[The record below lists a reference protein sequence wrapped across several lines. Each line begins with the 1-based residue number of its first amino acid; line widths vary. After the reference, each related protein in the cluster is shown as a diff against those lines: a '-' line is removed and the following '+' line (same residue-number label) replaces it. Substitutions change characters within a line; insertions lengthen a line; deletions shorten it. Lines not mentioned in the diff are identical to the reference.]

1 MSARILITEPIID
14 KVIEDLRA
22 NYTVDV
28 GKRGQFSTEQDLI
41 EVIDRYD
48 ALLPM
53 LSTPVS
59 AGVIEAGSKLKIVA
73 NHAVGYNN
81 IDLQAAQK
89 AGVHVAN
96 TPGVLTESCADFT
109 LGLILAVARKLGPA
123 EDYLRQ
129 GKFNGWEPLGFL
141 GQELNGRTLGIFG
154 MGRIGTAVAR
164 RAGAFGLTIKYHN
177 RHRVSKDTE
186 SELDATYVENL
197 QELANQSDILSLH
210 CPLTDE
216 TRHAID
222 ASLINQMPDHALL
235 INTSRGPVI
244 DEHAL
249 ANALHKNK
257 LGGAGL
263 DVFEDEPA
271 VHPRL
276 LSAPNCVLTPHIGS
290 ATHHTRTAIGKL
302 AAKAIRGIL
311 EGQDPAD
318 IPNLLTI

>member
-14 KVIEDLRA
+14 NVIEDLRA
-22 NYTVDV
+22 DYTVDV
-28 GKRGQFSTEQDLI
+28 GNRGQFSTAQDLI

-53 LSTPVS
+53 LSNPVS
-59 AGVIEAGSKLKIVA
+59 AEVIEAGSRLKVIA

-81 IDLQAAQK
+81 IDIEAAKK

-96 TPGVLTESCADFT
+96 TPDVLTESCADFT
-109 LGLILAVARKLGPA
+109 MGLLLSVARNLGPA

-164 RAGAFGLTIKYHN
+164 RARAFGLTILYHN
-177 RHRVSKDTE
+177 RHRVSGEVEKD
-186 SELDATYVENL
+186 LDATYVESL
-197 QELANQSDILSLH
+197 QALAKQSDILSLH

-216 TRHAID
+216 TRHAVD
-222 ASLINQMPDHALL
+222 ASLINLMPDHAIL
-235 INTSRGPVI
+235 INTSRGPVV

-249 ANALHKNK
+249 AEALHENK

-276 LSAPNCVLTPHIGS
+276 LSAPNCMLTPHIAS
-290 ATHHTRTAIGKL
+290 ATHHTRTAIGRL
-302 AAKAIRGIL
+302 AANAIRGIL
-311 EGQDPAD
+311 EGEDPAG